1 MKQMISFD
9 KFYKKYDLIG
19 NMSTMLLQTYSDD
32 EPNYSMLTET
42 LEKNISKFSFFKESE
57 KLMRDQQL
65 QYGKKKHHKTLH
77 ATERSSSIK
86 ATFNSIVLPFEIY
99 KKHWLRISVMVSIG

>member
-65 QYGKKKHHKTLH
+65 QHF
-77 ATERSSSIK
+77 IK
-86 ATFNSIVLPFEIY
+86 LFAEKVYQDNLFSTSAI
-99 KKHWLRISVMVSIG
+99 